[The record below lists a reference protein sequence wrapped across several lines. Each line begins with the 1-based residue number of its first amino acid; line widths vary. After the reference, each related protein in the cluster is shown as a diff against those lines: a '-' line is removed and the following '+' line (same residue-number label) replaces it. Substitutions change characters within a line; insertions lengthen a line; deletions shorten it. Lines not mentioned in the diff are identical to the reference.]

1 MLEDIGIDVQGWADD
16 IVIGFPIVNL
26 KNIESNFQH
35 VLQVLEKIF
44 SWGKDFKALF
54 NASKTKMVLFHKPYS
69 KFDLKYFSLMTS
81 EGLIKLSSSAI
92 LLGVVLDSHF
102 SWTQH
107 IEHIVSK
114 IKRITFGLIAFVKK
128 HWYVDSK
135 LLKILYNSVIEPIML
150 YSGLAW
156 IQVSK
161 NKSLIYRIQSC
172 QKLMGILISG
182 CYKTASTQVIL
193 GLSGITPA
201 SILLK
206 FNAVKRIHA
215 FKRLPFFDWSLPL
228 SIPVSHVVVQSNLFF
243 RCKST
248 N

>member
-1 MLEDIGIDVQGWADD
+1 MKKVQSKLGANSGYLSLFLDISGAFHKTWHPLVLKKLIDVNCPKVYLSILKNYLSDRKITLEYGGVSVSKVLSCGCPQGGVLSPFIWNLYIDGLLRMLEDIGIDVQGWADD

-44 SWGKDFKALF
+44 SWGKDFKGLF
-54 NASKTKMVLFHKPYS
+54 NASKTKMVLFHKPSS

-114 IKRITFGLIAFVKK
+114 IKRIIFGLIAFVKK

-135 LLKILYNSVIEPIML
+135 LLKILYNSVIEPT
-150 YSGLAW
+150 
-156 IQVSK
+156 
-161 NKSLIYRIQSC
+161 C
-172 QKLMGILISG
+172 FIL
-182 CYKTASTQVIL
+182 
-193 GLSGITPA
+193 
-201 SILLK
+201 
-206 FNAVKRIHA
+206 
-215 FKRLPFFDWSLPL
+215 D
-228 SIPVSHVVVQSNLFF
+228 
-243 RCKST
+243 
-248 N
+248 